1 MEDNLFSKEQIEQ
14 IKKANSKIRADL
26 GLDKYDPK
34 KDTADLKR
42 LLKKAEKSRSS
53 SPRGGG
59 GGGGMFP
66 DTEKVPG
73 KRPLKM
79 KHGGMMKK
87 GYAAGGA
94 MPMGADGKPTFAS
107 DGVGKMAKGG
117 MMSKMKAGG
126 GIKSKKAPSKMSKV
140 KTSAKPDGVAK
151 KGLTKGKMV
160 GMRGR

>member
-59 GGGGMFP
+59 GGGGGLFP
-66 DTEKVPG
+66 TERGLPGG

-94 MPMGADGKPTFAS
+94 MPMGADGKPTFVG
-107 DGVGKMAKGG
+107 DGKGKMA
-117 MMSKMKAGG
+117 AGG
-126 GIKSKKAPSKMSKV
+126 RQRWLLV
-140 KTSAKPDGVAK
+140 VE
-151 KGLTKGKMV
+151 
-160 GMRGR
+160 

>member
-79 KHGGMMKK
+79 KHGGMVKSSASKRADGIVKK
-87 GYAAGGA
+87 G
-94 MPMGADGKPTFAS
+94 
-107 DGVGKMAKGG
+107 
-117 MMSKMKAGG
+117 
-126 GIKSKKAPSKMSKV
+126 
-140 KTSAKPDGVAK
+140 KT
-151 KGLTKGKMV
+151 
-160 GMRGR
+160 RGRMV